1 MTTPVDPLGIKCWP
15 SAMRPMSRPPMP
27 LPKTFHES
35 AYSTT
40 YSPNYPNPSSW
51 NTYDVRL
58 PSQYHMPPP
67 ATSTSND
74 YLHFHSIDG
83 SKLERASSS
92 AYVDSFAGLADQKP
106 AEESLD
112 FASLDSDLNQFTSD
126 IAQQDENAPI
136 INLRKPSVTEHE
148 PLSLDTSFSR
158 RLSGSSFSMSS
169 TAPTDLPELSAYSEV
184 PSYASASASDYT
196 PRSSLNLSATPLSPI
211 PSPRYSQQDTTRYS
225 QQETIRTESRSRA
238 SPSPR
243 PSMRTAPYSLD
254 SNRNKRW
261 STGSYA
267 AASPARRTSPF
278 VYTPEGYFPQVPNFL
293 RHSSPVVPT
302 PTSTPTNSLLPSAN
316 LSKTPL
322 MGSNP
327 PPRFHRSSVLLPSS
341 MFDSN
346 PPPAPLPSTH
356 GAPHLFRT
364 LQSNASPHDH
374 HLTHYTEDLSD
385 PPDLFGPLSSPP
397 SSPPGSDMSPPSPSL
412 AAHEQDLRFPTDLY
426 TPKYVRGHGNKRE
439 GWCGICKPGRWL
451 VLKNSAFWYDKSFT
465 HGVSAATGQAFESPR
480 ETRRMEGNSDVWE
493 GLCGSCGEWVAL
505 VSSKK
510 KGTTWFRHAYK
521 VYFLFLSFFRPI
533 RCMDVVNEGPISP
546 NLC

>member
-1 MTTPVDPLGIKCWP
+1 LTEVRYERIILEIHGLI
-15 SAMRPMSRPPMP
+15 A
-27 LPKTFHES
+27 
-35 AYSTT
+35 
-40 YSPNYPNPSSW
+40 SP
-51 NTYDVRL
+51 
-58 PSQYHMPPP
+58 
-67 ATSTSND
+67 
-74 YLHFHSIDG
+74 
-83 SKLERASSS
+83 
-92 AYVDSFAGLADQKP
+92 GLADHKP

-112 FASLDSDLNQFTSD
+112 FTTLDSDLNQFAND
-126 IAQQDENAPI
+126 ISQHDENAPI
-136 INLRKPSVTEHE
+136 INLRKPTLNEHE
-148 PLSLDTSFSR
+148 PLSLDTTFSR
-158 RLSGSSFSMSS
+158 RMSSSSFSMSS

-184 PSYASASASDYT
+184 PSYASDYT
-196 PRSSLNLSATPLSPI
+196 PRSSLNLSATPLSPV
-211 PSPRYSQQDTTRYS
+211 PSPRCAQQDA
-225 QQETIRTESRSRA
+225 IRTGARSRA

-243 PSMRTAPYSLD
+243 PTMRTAPYTLD

-267 AASPARRTSPF
+267 SASPARRSSPF
-278 VYTPEGYFPQVPNFL
+278 IYSPEAFYPQVPNL
-293 RHSSPVVPT
+293 QRHSSPVVP
-302 PTSTPTNSLLPSAN
+302 PTSTPTNPLLPSAN
-316 LSKTPL
+316 LTKTPL
-322 MGSNP
+322 VGSNP

-341 MFDSN
+341 LFDTN
-346 PPPAPLPSTH
+346 PPPPPLPSSH
-356 GAPHLFRT
+356 GPHLFRT

-397 SSPPGSDMSPPSPSL
+397 ASPPPSDMSPPSPSL
-412 AAHEQDLRFPTDLY
+412 TPHEQDLRFASDLY

-480 ETRRMEGNSDVWE
+480 ETRRMEGDRDVWE

-521 VYFLFLSFFRPI
+521 VRIFS
-533 RCMDVVNEGPISP
+533 STS
-546 NLC
+546 